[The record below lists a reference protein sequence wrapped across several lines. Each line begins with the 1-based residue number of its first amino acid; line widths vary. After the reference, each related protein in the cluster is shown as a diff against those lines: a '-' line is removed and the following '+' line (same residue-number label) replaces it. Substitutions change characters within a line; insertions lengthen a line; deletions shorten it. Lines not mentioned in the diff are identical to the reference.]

1 MEAPISHESRASTL
15 YAVMGVFFP
24 IAFTAVSLRLY
35 SRIKYSYIG
44 IDDVLIIL
52 ALVCHPSPHLL
63 GSATRFSNF
72 DGEADAFS
80 SQLLLIGFVITT
92 CIGAFGHFD
101 ALSSQTNSPQPS
113 STEWQATSGMSSPRT
128 G

>member
-52 ALVCHPSPHLL
+52 ALVCLSWFRLPSPGTHMWNC
-63 GSATRFSNF
+63 GR
-72 DGEADAFS
+72 E
-80 SQLLLIGFVITT
+80 
-92 CIGAFGHFD
+92 C
-101 ALSSQTNSPQPS
+101 
-113 STEWQATSGMSSPRT
+113 
-128 G
+128 